1 MHPDRQRNRFR
12 RSTKNESDVPLGE
25 QLGQLGDLFSYTKPY
40 RWWLVA
46 AIVGVTFASAL
57 GLVFPL
63 IMGGLVDTAIG
74 EDGTNEALNRL
85 ALLLLGVFLAQ
96 AVFNYLRS

>member
-1 MHPDRQRNRFR
+1 MRPFR
-12 RSTKNESDVPLGE
+12 PRSQQSDTPDVPLRD
-25 QLGQLGDLFSYTKPY
+25 QLGQLSDLFAYIRPY

-46 AIVGVTFASAL
+46 AIIGVTFASAL

-74 EDGTNEALNRL
+74 AEGTTEQLNQT
-85 ALLLLGVFLAQ
+85 ALLLLGVFLRPRCAG
-96 AVFNYLRS
+96 